1 MEQQI
6 GALVFTGLIS
16 LTACVL
22 LVRALVIRTG
32 TFFQTYME
40 RLFGDMERMDGAAR
54 LTKWSKRPR
63 WLWWA
68 ICGAACLLTML
79 VSVPISFLIG
89 LLSYWMLAS
98 TLIVI
103 SPSTFGDLPIFTW
116 DVVTVFAVS
125 VLIFQPMAVLS
136 WFWQRHLGMTEL
148 FRLSAAVENIFL
160 RAGRTVEHSLRTPRI
175 LNVHR
180 P

>member
-6 GALVFTGLIS
+6 GVLVFTGLIS

-22 LVRALVIRTG
+22 LVRALVMRTG
-32 TFFQTYME
+32 AIFQTYME
-40 RLFGDMERMDGAAR
+40 RVFGGMERVDEAAK

-68 ICGAACLLTML
+68 MCGTACLFTTL

-98 TLIVI
+98 TLIII
-103 SPSTFGDLPIFTW
+103 SPSTLGDLQIFSW
-116 DVVTVFAVS
+116 DVVRAFTVL
-125 VLIFQPMAVLS
+125 VLTFQPMAVLA
-136 WFWQRHLGMTEL
+136 WFWTVASRNDRVIQAFRHRRQHL
-148 FRLSAAVENIFL
+148 FE
-160 RAGRTVEHSLRTPRI
+160 GRTYLGTFAPDA
-175 LNVHR
+175 
-180 P
+180 